1 VGCQTKTKEEAL
13 ELDARRHIYE
23 YILAT
28 PGTHLRGV
36 HRAVRLPFGQV
47 LYHLNY
53 LEKLDLVVVKKDGK
67 FSRYFVKN
75 LLGRKE
81 KDVISVLRHEVP
93 RTIAILLLFR
103 KEMSHKQILEHVD
116 VSPSTLSFHLAKM
129 VESEVVTREQRGR
142 ESIYRLVDEALVTKT
157 LIRHRASF
165 RCEVVDRFCDV
176 FEALAEGEGEARQI
190 PLQEPARADELV
202 RRIVRP
208 VAGEAEAA
216 TGAPAEDAGEV
227 VAPGPTVGA

>member
-1 VGCQTKTKEEAL
+1 MKTKEEAL
-13 ELDARRHIYE
+13 ELDARRQIYE

-36 HRAVRLPFGQV
+36 HRAVALPFGQV

-75 LLGRKE
+75 LIGRKE

-93 RTIAILLLFR
+93 RTISILLLFR
-103 KEMSHKQILEHVD
+103 KEMSHKQILEHVA

-129 VESEVVTREQRGR
+129 VDAEVVAREARGR
-142 ESIYRLVDEALVTKT
+142 ESIYRLADDQVVTKT

-165 RCEVVDRFCDV
+165 QCGIVDRFCQV
-176 FEALAEGEGEARQI
+176 FESFAVGEGEARAM
-190 PLQEPARADELV
+190 PPHEPDHARELV
-202 RRIVRP
+202 RIILAP
-208 VAGEAEAA
+208 PEAPTTPSGLFAGASAF
-216 TGAPAEDAGEV
+216 
-227 VAPGPTVGA
+227 

>member
-1 VGCQTKTKEEAL
+1 MKTKEEAL
-13 ELDARRHIYE
+13 ELDARRQIYE

-36 HRAVRLPFGQV
+36 HRAVSLPFGQV

-93 RTIAILLLFR
+93 RTIAILLLFY
-103 KEMSHKQILEHVD
+103 KELSHRAILEHVT

-129 VESEVVTREQRGR
+129 VDAGLVEREQRGR
-142 ESIYRLVDEALVTKT
+142 ESIYRLSDEEITTKT
-157 LIRHRASF
+157 FIRHRASF
-165 RCEVVDRFCDV
+165 QCGVVDRFVEV
-176 FEALAEGEGEARQI
+176 FEAFAEGDGETRT
-190 PLQEPARADELV
+190 LRVDEKERRATLV
-202 RRIVRP
+202 RSILASPRESAP
-208 VAGEAEAA
+208 LASPPSGAAGP
-216 TGAPAEDAGEV
+216 APA
-227 VAPGPTVGA
+227 PSP

>member
-1 VGCQTKTKEEAL
+1 MKTKEEAL
-13 ELDARRHIYE
+13 ELEARRRIYE

-53 LEKLDLVVVKKDGK
+53 LEKLELVVVKKDGK

-75 LLGRKE
+75 LIGRRE

-93 RTIAILLLFR
+93 RTISVLLLFY
-103 KEMSHKQILEHVD
+103 KELSHKSILEHVE
-116 VSPSTLSFHLAKM
+116 VSPSTLSFHLSKM
-129 VESEVVTREQRGR
+129 VDAEVVSREQRGR
-142 ESIYRLVDEALVTKT
+142 ESIYRLADELLTTKT

-165 RCEVVDRFCDV
+165 RCEIVDRFCQV
-176 FEALAEGEGEARQI
+176 FEAFAEGEGESRSLPI
-190 PLQEPARADELV
+190 QEPARAAVFV
-202 RRIVRP
+202 RNILGRSEP
-208 VAGEAEAA
+208 A
-216 TGAPAEDAGEV
+216 TAAPAADAP
-227 VAPGPTVGA
+227 APTPLS

>member
-1 VGCQTKTKEEAL
+1 MKTKEEAL
-13 ELDARRHIYE
+13 ELDARRQIYE
-23 YILAT
+23 HILAT

-75 LLGRKE
+75 LIGRRE

-93 RTIAILLLFR
+93 RTISVLLLFHD
-103 KEMSHKQILEHVD
+103 EMTHKQILEHVG

-129 VESEVVTREQRGR
+129 VEAEVVSREQRGR
-142 ESIYRLVDEALVTKT
+142 ESIYRIVDRELATKT
-157 LIRHRASF
+157 LLRHRASF
-165 RCEVVDRFCDV
+165 QCHVVDRFCQV
-176 FEALAEGEGEARQI
+176 FDAFAEGEGEARMLPQQ
-190 PLQEPARADELV
+190 PPERARELV
-202 RRIVRP
+202 RNILAP
-208 VAGEAEAA
+208 AIGAPGATAA
-216 TGAPAEDAGEV
+216 TAMPGAPA
-227 VAPGPTVGA
+227 P

>member
-1 VGCQTKTKEEAL
+1 MKTKEEAL
-13 ELDARRHIYE
+13 ELEARRRIYE

-53 LEKLDLVVVKKDGK
+53 LEKLELVVVKKDGK

-75 LLGRKE
+75 LIGRRE

-93 RTIAILLLFR
+93 RTISVLLLFY
-103 KEMSHKQILEHVD
+103 KELSHKQILEHVE

-129 VESEVVTREQRGR
+129 VDAEVVTREQRGR
-142 ESIYRLVDEALVTKT
+142 ESIYRLADELLTTKT

-165 RCEVVDRFCDV
+165 RCEIVDRFCEIFDA
-176 FEALAEGEGEARQI
+176 FAEGEGETRSLPI
-190 PLQEPARADELV
+190 QEPEKAAVFVRNILGRAQEE
-202 RRIVRP
+202 P
-208 VAGEAEAA
+208 PAAAEASP
-216 TGAPAEDAGEV
+216 TPV
-227 VAPGPTVGA
+227 VAPP